1 MIVVPRGR
9 RSSGRFLI
17 PKVVLFFAGAAV
29 FLAGVLLQRDDV
41 VPFAIP
47 LLLAGIAL
55 RFFEREPEEEPEPEE
70 AEEEQRG
77 DDEGAAT

>member
-1 MIVVPRGR
+1 VISRGR

-17 PKVVLFFAGAAV
+17 PKLGLFFTGAAV
-29 FLAGVLLQRDDV
+29 FLAGVLLKRDDV

-55 RFFEREPEEEPEPEE
+55 RFFEREQEEEEPEPEE
-70 AEEEQRG
+70 PEEDERE